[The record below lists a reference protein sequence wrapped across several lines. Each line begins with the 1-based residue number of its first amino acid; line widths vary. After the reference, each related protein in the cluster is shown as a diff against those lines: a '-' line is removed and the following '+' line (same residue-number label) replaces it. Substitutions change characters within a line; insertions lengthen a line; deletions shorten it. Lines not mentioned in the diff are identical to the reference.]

1 MCNGVLQW
9 AFLFIETECLNGFRG
24 RYVMI
29 CVIRTTFVG
38 PPSSLVYAVCRME
51 CFSERWSPRNQAA
64 ICVFHSLM
72 LLDDDP
78 KGLMRRP
85 PDCGHILGC
94 KPCSDMGCQESLS
107 NVPGR
112 QRSMPSNVCSRS
124 VAATKA
130 NLTANEKRLARG
142 IERGCL
148 FLSHTCASRLSLLPL
163 FACPA
168 E

>member
-1 MCNGVLQW
+1 
-9 AFLFIETECLNGFRG
+9 
-24 RYVMI
+24 MI

-38 PPSSLVYAVCRME
+38 PPSSLVYAVCRMK

-64 ICVFHSLM
+64 ICVFHILM

-85 PDCGHILGC
+85 QDCGHILGC
-94 KPCSDMGCQESLS
+94 KPCSDMGSQASLS

-112 QRSMPSNVCSRS
+112 QRSMPSNLRSGS

-130 NLTANEKRLARG
+130 NLTAMGRDSLAELKEG
-142 IERGCL
+142 VCFSPIL
-148 FLSHTCASRLSLLPL
+148 VSRD
-163 FACPA
+163 
-168 E
+168 